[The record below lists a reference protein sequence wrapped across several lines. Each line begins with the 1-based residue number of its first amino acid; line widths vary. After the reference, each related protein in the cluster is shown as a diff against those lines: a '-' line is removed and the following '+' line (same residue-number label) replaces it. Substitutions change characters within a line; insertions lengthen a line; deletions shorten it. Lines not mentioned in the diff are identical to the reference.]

1 MTIPPLLVIVSGPP
15 GSGKTTLA
23 RRLGGELA
31 LPVFSKDSIKEA
43 LFGSLGWSDRAW
55 SQRIGVASLAVLF
68 AVAEAQLAA
77 GRSLILESN
86 FRPEFET
93 SRVCELLARIPAR
106 PFQIFCTAANDVLL
120 RRFHERWES
129 GVRHPGH
136 VEREQIETFAA
147 THLGGAYTP
156 LSIGGE
162 LHALDT
168 SDFAALDLAPL
179 IAALRAALAG

>member
-1 MTIPPLLVIVSGPP
+1 VTTLPLLVIVSGPP

-43 LFGSLGWSDRAW
+43 LFASLGWSDRAW

-93 SRVCELLARIPAR
+93 PRVCELLVRIPAR
-106 PFQIFCTAANDVLL
+106 PFQIFCTAADDVLL
-120 RRFHERWES
+120 RRFRERWES

-147 THLGGAYTP
+147 THLGGAYSP
-156 LSIGGE
+156 LAIGGE
-162 LHALDT
+162 LHTLDT
-168 SDFAALDLAPL
+168 SDFSAFDHTPL
-179 IAALRAALAG
+179 VAALRAALAV